1 MIGDTETPT
10 APASAAGGSDG
21 RSGTSRGS
29 GDQHRSV
36 ARWFGAVP
44 QESGLVV
51 FLVLLGTWFTLG
63 SEFFLT
69 GNNIRNILLSVS
81 VLGILAAPSTLL
93 LISGNFDLSIGSAA
107 ALCGVTFGMVAE
119 SQGLAVAILA
129 AVGVG
134 LAAGVGNGVLVAY
147 FGISSLI
154 VTLGTLSVF
163 RGVAQL
169 RSNGQTT
176 RLDTFRWLG
185 SGEVLG
191 MPVQIGLFI
200 IVVVIF
206 GLVMRYTT
214 FGRSVFAIGSSQ
226 QAARL
231 AGIRIRPTLFALF
244 VLSGLLA
251 ALAGLILSSQLR
263 AASPN
268 TASGLELSVVA
279 AVILGGASLNGG
291 RGTILGTVL
300 GVLILGTLNNGL
312 TILSISSFWQEIARG
327 LVLILAVGLD
337 RVRLRLRGD

>member
-1 MIGDTETPT
+1 MSGDTSTTPGPT
-10 APASAAGGSDG
+10 EHR
-21 RSGTSRGS
+21 RSLA
-29 GDQHRSV
+29 RS
-36 ARWFGAVP
+36 FGAVP

-51 FLVLLGTWFTLG
+51 FLVLLGLWFTLG

-69 GNNIRNILLSVS
+69 GNNLRNILLSVS

-107 ALCGVTFGMVAE
+107 ALCGVAFGMVAE
-119 SQGLAVAILA
+119 SHSLGLAILA

-134 LAAGVGNGVLVAY
+134 LAAGVGNGLLVAY

-191 MPVQIGLFI
+191 VPVQIGLFV
-200 IVVVIF
+200 IVVVVF

-291 RGTILGTVL
+291 RGTIVGTVL

-312 TILSISSFWQEIARG
+312 TILSISSFWQEVARG

-337 RVRLRLRGD
+337 QVRLRLRGD

>member
-1 MIGDTETPT
+1 M
-10 APASAAGGSDG
+10 
-21 RSGTSRGS
+21 
-29 GDQHRSV
+29 
-36 ARWFGAVP
+36 
-44 QESGLVV
+44 V

-119 SQGLAVAILA
+119 SQSLAVAILA

-251 ALAGLILSSQLR
+251 ALAGLILSLQLR

>member
-1 MIGDTETPT
+1 VTEPT
-10 APASAAGGSDG
+10 
-21 RSGTSRGS
+21 RRGTWSR
-29 GDQHRSV
+29 RL
-36 ARWFGAVP
+36 GAVP
-44 QESGLVV
+44 QEGGLLV
-51 FLVLLGTWFTLG
+51 FLVVLAAWFTWK

-107 ALCGVTFGMVAE
+107 ALCGVTFGLVAE
-119 SQGLAVAILA
+119 PHGLVLAVLA
-129 AVGVG
+129 AFGAG
-134 LAAGVGNGVLVAY
+134 LLCGMVNGTLVAY

-163 RGVAQL
+163 RGIAQL

-191 MPVQIGLFI
+191 VPVQIGFFI

-206 GLVMRYTT
+206 GVVMRATT

-231 AGIRIRPTLFALF
+231 AGIRIRPTVFALF
-244 VLSGLLA
+244 IVSGLLA

-268 TASGLELSVVA
+268 TAAGLELSVVA

-291 RGTILGTVL
+291 RGTIAGTVL

-327 LVLILAVGLD
+327 FVLILAVGVD
-337 RVRLRLRGD
+337 QIRLRLRGD

>member
-1 MIGDTETPT
+1 M
-10 APASAAGGSDG
+10 
-21 RSGTSRGS
+21 
-29 GDQHRSV
+29 
-36 ARWFGAVP
+36 
-44 QESGLVV
+44 V
-51 FLVLLGTWFTLG
+51 FLVLLGAWFTLG

-69 GNNIRNILLSVS
+69 GNNVRNILLSVS
-81 VLGILAAPSTLL
+81 VLGIVAAPSTLL
-93 LISGNFDLSIGSAA
+93 LISGNFDLSVGSAA

-119 SQGLAVAILA
+119 TNSLVVAILA

-134 LAAGVGNGVLVAY
+134 LAAGVGNGLLVAY

-163 RGVAQL
+163 RGIAQL

-176 RLDTFRWLG
+176 RLDSFRWLG

-191 MPVQIGLFI
+191 VPVQIGLFV
-200 IVVVIF
+200 IVVVLF
-206 GLVMRYTT
+206 ALVMRYTT
-214 FGRSVFAIGSSQ
+214 FGRSVFAIGSSN

-231 AGIRIRPTLFALF
+231 AGIRIRPTVFALF

-251 ALAGLILSSQLR
+251 TLAGLILSSQLR

-268 TASGLELSVVA
+268 SASGLELSVVA
-279 AVILGGASLNGG
+279 AVILGGASLSGG

-312 TILSISSFWQEIARG
+312 TILSISSFWQEVARG

>member
-1 MIGDTETPT
+1 M
-10 APASAAGGSDG
+10 
-21 RSGTSRGS
+21 
-29 GDQHRSV
+29 
-36 ARWFGAVP
+36 
-44 QESGLVV
+44 V

-119 SQGLAVAILA
+119 SQSLAVAILA

>member
-1 MIGDTETPT
+1 MIGDTQAAAVSTPVDHG
-10 APASAAGGSDG
+10 PDRPSRAADHR
-21 RSGTSRGS
+21 RSLAQRFS
-29 GDQHRSV
+29 
-36 ARWFGAVP
+36 AVP
-44 QESGLVV
+44 QEGGLVV
-51 FLVLLGTWFTLG
+51 FLVVLGTWFTLG

-119 SQGLAVAILA
+119 SHSLALAMLA

-176 RLDTFRWLG
+176 RLDAFRWLG

-191 MPVQIGLFI
+191 VPVQIGLFV

-268 TASGLELSVVA
+268 TAGGLELSVVA

-337 RVRLRLRGD
+337 QVRLRLRGD

>member
-1 MIGDTETPT
+1 M
-10 APASAAGGSDG
+10 
-21 RSGTSRGS
+21 
-29 GDQHRSV
+29 
-36 ARWFGAVP
+36 
-44 QESGLVV
+44 V

-69 GNNIRNILLSVS
+69 GNNLRNILLSVS

-119 SQGLAVAILA
+119 SHSLALAILA

-191 MPVQIGLFI
+191 VPVQIGLFV

-206 GLVMRYTT
+206 GLAMRYTT

-244 VLSGLLA
+244 LLSGLLA

-312 TILSISSFWQEIARG
+312 TILSISSFWQEVARG